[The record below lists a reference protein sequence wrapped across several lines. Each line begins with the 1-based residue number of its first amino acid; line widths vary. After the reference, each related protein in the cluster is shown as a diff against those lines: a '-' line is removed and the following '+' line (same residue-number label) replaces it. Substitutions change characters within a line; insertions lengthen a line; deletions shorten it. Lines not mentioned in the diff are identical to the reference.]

1 MNIESAVIRDRLY
14 RLNGALSSLGEIKI
28 LQDKYEAL
36 ILQVRAEQ
44 EELRQ
49 EILLIE
55 SEKID
60 ALH

>member
-28 LQDKYEAL
+28 LQDKSEAL

>member
-28 LQDKYEAL
+28 LQDQYEAL